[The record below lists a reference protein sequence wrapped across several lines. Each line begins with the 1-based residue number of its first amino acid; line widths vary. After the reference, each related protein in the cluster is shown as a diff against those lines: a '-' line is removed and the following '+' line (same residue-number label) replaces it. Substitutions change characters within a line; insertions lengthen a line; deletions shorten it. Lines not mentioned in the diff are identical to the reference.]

1 MKLSSL
7 IMIFAAVDARK
18 VATGS
23 RYAKK
28 LDFLEA
34 KKEKREEKA
43 AAKEF
48 QAMQRSLTIS
58 SGGRPKGER
67 RQIRKESIL
76 NRQSGRQ
83 GRRDQRVANSSQ
95 PMGYGARVESRM
107 DRIMMK
113 KDELKDSRSERKQ
126 AKSDARKDAI
136 NDKQAARAE
145 NNKEDRAQVQAKQA
159 ARQEKQDNRQEKS
172 RANKDAVNAKQD
184 ARQEKAAEIK
194 AAVNDKQAARQEKQ
208 ENRAEAVRANK
219 DAVNAKQDARQE
231 KQENRADAVRANKD
245 AVNAKQDARQEKQE
259 NRAEAVRA
267 NKDAVNAKQEGRQE
281 KQDNRFSGIM
291 QRRMVINQKQ
301 DARAERGPKESGQRR
316 GARKEKQDVVKAA
329 NKQARQARQQ
339 AIQLKK
345 TWNPCENGTVS
356 NESLGPRKKG
366 HMQKC
371 MLAKEYQND
380 ALRCIVY
387 GMRAEHVDKACANI
401 CDAILASYTNLN
413 QDMATCQFNKK
424 N

>member
-18 VATGS
+18 VETGS

-28 LDFLEA
+28 LDFLET
-34 KKEKREEKA
+34 KKEKKEEKA

-95 PMGYGARVESRM
+95 PMEYGARVESRM

-113 KDELKDSRSERKQ
+113 KDELKDSKSERKQ

-145 NNKEDRAQVQAKQA
+145 NNQEDRAQVQAKQA

-172 RANKDAVNAKQD
+172 RANKDAVIAKQD

-219 DAVNAKQDARQE
+219 DAVNAKQ
-231 KQENRADAVRANKD
+231 N
-245 AVNAKQDARQEKQE
+245 
-259 NRAEAVRA
+259 
-267 NKDAVNAKQEGRQE
+267 GRQE

-301 DARAERGPKESGQRR
+301 DARAERGPKENGQRKS
-316 GARKEKQDVVKAA
+316 ARKEKQDVVKAA

-413 QDMATCQFNKK
+413 SDMATCQFNK
-424 N
+424 NN

>member
-172 RANKDAVNAKQD
+172 KANKDAVNAKQD

-208 ENRAEAVRANK
+208 GNRAEAVRANK

-231 KQENRADAVRANKD
+231 KQENRAD
-245 AVNAKQDARQEKQE
+245 
-259 NRAEAVRA
+259 AVRA

>member
-18 VATGS
+18 VETGS

-28 LDFLEA
+28 LGFLEA
-34 KKEKREEKA
+34 KKEKKEEKA

-48 QAMQRSLTIS
+48 QAMQRSLSIS

-67 RQIRKESIL
+67 RQIRKDFIL
-76 NRQSGRQ
+76 NRQAGRQ
-83 GRRDQRVANSSQ
+83 GRRDNRVANASQ
-95 PMGYGARVESRM
+95 PAAYGSRVEGRM
-107 DRIMMK
+107 DRLMLK
-113 KDELKDSRSERKQ
+113 KDELKDARFERKQ

-136 NDKQAARAE
+136 NAKQANRAEANQEARAE
-145 NNKEDRAQVQAKQA
+145 VQAKQA
-159 ARQEKQDNRQEKS
+159 ARQEKQENRQE
-172 RANKDAVNAKQD
+172 NKK
-184 ARQEKAAEIK
+184 
-194 AAVNDKQAARQEKQ
+194 
-208 ENRAEAVRANK
+208 ANK

-231 KQENRADAVRANKD
+231 KQENRL
-245 AVNAKQDARQEKQE
+245 EKI
-259 NRAEAVRA
+259 AA
-267 NKDAVNAKQEGRQE
+267 NKDAVNAKQESRQE
-281 KQDNRFSGIM
+281 KIAAIKDAVNDKQAARQDKQDNRFSGIM

-301 DARAERGPKESGQRR
+301 DARAERGPKETGQRR
-316 GARKEKQDVVKAA
+316 EARKEKQDEVKEANKAA
-329 NKQARQARQQ
+329 RASRQL

-371 MLAKEYQND
+371 MMAKEYQND

-401 CDAILASYTNLN
+401 CDQILASYVNLN
-413 QDMATCQFNKK
+413 QDMAACELTKK

>member
-18 VATGS
+18 VEQGS

-28 LDFLEA
+28 LGFLEA
-34 KKEKREEKA
+34 KKEKKEEKA

-48 QAMQRSLTIS
+48 QAMQRSLSIS

-67 RQIRKESIL
+67 RQIRKDFIL
-76 NRQSGRQ
+76 NRQAGRQ
-83 GRRDQRVANSSQ
+83 GRRDNRVANASQ
-95 PMGYGARVESRM
+95 PAAYGSRVEGRM
-107 DRIMMK
+107 DRLMLK
-113 KDELKDSRSERKQ
+113 KDELKDARFERKQ

-136 NDKQAARAE
+136 NAKQANRAEANQEARAE
-145 NNKEDRAQVQAKQA
+145 VQAKQA
-159 ARQEKQDNRQEKS
+159 ARQEKQENRQE
-172 RANKDAVNAKQD
+172 NKK
-184 ARQEKAAEIK
+184 
-194 AAVNDKQAARQEKQ
+194 
-208 ENRAEAVRANK
+208 ANK

-231 KQENRADAVRANKD
+231 KQENRL
-245 AVNAKQDARQEKQE
+245 EKI
-259 NRAEAVRA
+259 AA
-267 NKDAVNAKQEGRQE
+267 NKDAVNAKQEARQEKIAAIKDAVNDKQAARQE

-301 DARAERGPKESGQRR
+301 DARAERGPKETGQRR
-316 GARKEKQDVVKAA
+316 EARKEKQDEVKEANKAA
-329 NKQARQARQQ
+329 RASRQL

-371 MLAKEYQND
+371 MMAKEYQND

-401 CDAILASYTNLN
+401 CDQILASYVNLN
-413 QDMATCQFNKK
+413 QDMAACELTKK

>member
-18 VATGS
+18 VETGS

-28 LDFLEA
+28 LGFLEA
-34 KKEKREEKA
+34 KKEKKEEKA

-48 QAMQRSLTIS
+48 QAMQRSLSIS

-67 RQIRKESIL
+67 RQIRKDSIL
-76 NRQSGRQ
+76 NRQAGRQ
-83 GRRDQRVANSSQ
+83 GRRDNRVANSSQ
-95 PMGYGARVESRM
+95 PAAYGSRVEGRM

-113 KDELKDSRSERKQ
+113 KDELKDARFERKQ

-136 NDKQAARAE
+136 NAKQANRAE
-145 NNKEDRAQVQAKQA
+145 NNQEAKAQVQAKQA
-159 ARQEKQDNRQEKS
+159 ARQEKQENRQENKK
-172 RANKDAVNAKQD
+172 ANKDAV
-184 ARQEKAAEIK
+184 KA
-194 AAVNDKQAARQEKQ
+194 KQAARQ
-208 ENRAEAVRANK
+208 
-219 DAVNAKQDARQE
+219 D
-231 KQENRADAVRANKD
+231 
-245 AVNAKQDARQEKQE
+245 
-259 NRAEAVRA
+259 
-267 NKDAVNAKQEGRQE
+267 

-301 DARAERGPKESGQRR
+301 DARAERGPKETGQRR
-316 GARKEKQDVVKAA
+316 EARKEKQDEVKEANKAA
-329 NKQARQARQQ
+329 RASRQL

-371 MLAKEYQND
+371 MMAKEYQND

-401 CDAILASYTNLN
+401 CDQILASYGNLN
-413 QDMATCQFNKK
+413 QDMAACELSKK

>member
-18 VATGS
+18 VETGS

-28 LDFLEA
+28 LGFLEA
-34 KKEKREEKA
+34 KKEKKEEKA

-48 QAMQRSLTIS
+48 QAMQRSLSIS

-67 RQIRKESIL
+67 RQIRKDSIL
-76 NRQSGRQ
+76 NRQAGRQ
-83 GRRDQRVANSSQ
+83 GRRDNRVANSSQ
-95 PMGYGARVESRM
+95 PAAYGSRVEGRM

-113 KDELKDSRSERKQ
+113 KDELKDARFERKQ

-136 NDKQAARAE
+136 NAKQANRAE
-145 NNKEDRAQVQAKQA
+145 NNQEAKAQVQAKQA
-159 ARQEKQDNRQEKS
+159 ARQEKQENRQE
-172 RANKDAVNAKQD
+172 NKK
-184 ARQEKAAEIK
+184 
-194 AAVNDKQAARQEKQ
+194 
-208 ENRAEAVRANK
+208 ANK

-231 KQENRADAVRANKD
+231 KQENRLEKIAANKD
-245 AVNAKQDARQEKQE
+245 AVNAKQA
-259 NRAEAVRA
+259 A
-267 NKDAVNAKQEGRQE
+267 RQE

-301 DARAERGPKESGQRR
+301 DARAERGPKETGQRR
-316 GARKEKQDVVKAA
+316 EARKEKQDEVKEANKAA
-329 NKQARQARQQ
+329 RASRQL

-371 MLAKEYQND
+371 MMAKEYQND

-401 CDAILASYTNLN
+401 CDQILASYGNLN
-413 QDMATCQFNKK
+413 QDMAACELSKK

>member
-18 VATGS
+18 VETGS

-28 LDFLEA
+28 LDFLET
-34 KKEKREEKA
+34 KKEKKEEKA

-95 PMGYGARVESRM
+95 PMEYGARVESRM

-113 KDELKDSRSERKQ
+113 KDELKDSKSERKQ

-145 NNKEDRAQVQAKQA
+145 NNQEDRAQVQAKQA

-172 RANKDAVNAKQD
+172 RANKDAVIAKQD

-208 ENRAEAVRANK
+208 ENRAESVRANK
-219 DAVNAKQDARQE
+219 DAVNAKQ
-231 KQENRADAVRANKD
+231 N
-245 AVNAKQDARQEKQE
+245 
-259 NRAEAVRA
+259 
-267 NKDAVNAKQEGRQE
+267 GRQE

-301 DARAERGPKESGQRR
+301 DARAERGPKENGQRKS
-316 GARKEKQDVVKAA
+316 ARKEKQDVVKAA

-413 QDMATCQFNKK
+413 SDMATCQFNK
-424 N
+424 NN

>member
-231 KQENRADAVRANKD
+231 KQENRA
-245 AVNAKQDARQEKQE
+245 
-259 NRAEAVRA
+259 EAVRA

>member
-18 VATGS
+18 VEPGS

-28 LDFLEA
+28 LGFLEA
-34 KKEKREEKA
+34 KKEKKEEKA

-48 QAMQRSLTIS
+48 QAMQRSLSIS

-67 RQIRKESIL
+67 RQIRKDSIL
-76 NRQSGRQ
+76 NRQAGRQ
-83 GRRDQRVANSSQ
+83 GRRDNRVANASQ
-95 PMGYGARVESRM
+95 PAAYGSRVEGRM

-113 KDELKDSRSERKQ
+113 KDELKDARFERKQ
-126 AKSDARKDAI
+126 AKSEARKDAI
-136 NDKQAARAE
+136 NAKQANRAE
-145 NNKEDRAQVQAKQA
+145 NNQEAKAQVQAKQA
-159 ARQEKQDNRQEKS
+159 ARQEKQENRQE
-172 RANKDAVNAKQD
+172 NKK
-184 ARQEKAAEIK
+184 
-194 AAVNDKQAARQEKQ
+194 
-208 ENRAEAVRANK
+208 ANK

-231 KQENRADAVRANKD
+231 KQENRL
-245 AVNAKQDARQEKQE
+245 EKI
-259 NRAEAVRA
+259 AA
-267 NKDAVNAKQEGRQE
+267 NKDAVNAKQESRQEKIAAIKDAVNDKQAARQE

-301 DARAERGPKESGQRR
+301 EARAERGPKETGQRR
-316 GARKEKQDVVKAA
+316 EARKEKQDEVKEANKAA
-329 NKQARQARQQ
+329 RASRQL

-371 MLAKEYQND
+371 MMAKEYQND

-401 CDAILASYTNLN
+401 CDQILASYGNLN
-413 QDMATCQFNKK
+413 QDMAACELSKK